1 MTFWRNKAGR
11 PLANAIVAGS
21 LIYPGL
27 VYFGRDAISPV
38 AFVALVLVLICLRLA
53 TANSETARQW
63 RFPLLFV
70 ALGIMTLALLDL
82 DLAVLAYPVLM
93 SLGVAALFGYTLFS
107 PPSLIE
113 RFARLREPDLPPD
126 GVSYCRKVTVV
137 WVVFAVFNGAVA
149 GATALWGS
157 LELWSLWTGL
167 ISYLLMGLLFA
178 GELAVRTRLR
188 NR

>member
-1 MTFWRNKAGR
+1 MTFWRNRAGQ

-21 LIYPGL
+21 VLYPGL
-27 VYFGRDAISPV
+27 VYFGRETVSPF

-53 TANSETARQW
+53 VAGSQAAQHW

-70 ALGIMTLALLDL
+70 ALGVMTLAALDL
-82 DLAVLAYPVLM
+82 NLAVLAYPVLM
-93 SLGVAALFGYTLFS
+93 SLGVAALFGYTLLS

-113 RFARLREPDLPPD
+113 RIARLREPDLAPA

-137 WVVFAVFNGAVA
+137 WTLFAIFNGAVA
-149 GATALWGS
+149 GGTALWGS
-157 LELWSLWTGL
+157 LEMWSLWTGL

-178 GELAVRTRLR
+178 GELAVRARLR
-188 NR
+188 DR